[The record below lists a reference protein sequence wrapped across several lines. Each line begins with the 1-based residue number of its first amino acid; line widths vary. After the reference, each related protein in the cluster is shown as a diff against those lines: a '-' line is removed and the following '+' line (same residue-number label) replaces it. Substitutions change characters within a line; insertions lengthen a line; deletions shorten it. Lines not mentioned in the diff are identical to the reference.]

1 MRGCELKGLCW
12 KDINLF
18 EKILTIRRESTKTNA
33 GARTIPLNRDAIGAL
48 VRLKDR
54 AEKLGS
60 GNSEHYVFPA
70 CESGIIDPTKPM
82 KGWRTAWRSLTNAA
96 ELKGLRFHDLRH
108 QAITELCENGLS
120 DMTIMGIAGHVS
132 RDMLQHYS
140 HIRLE
145 AKRKAL
151 VSLETQTHT
160 IDAESELVERP
171 N

>member
-1 MRGCELKGLCW
+1 MAKFDQRG
-12 KDINLF
+12 
-18 EKILTIRRESTKTNA
+18 
-33 GARTIPLNRDAIGAL
+33 
-48 VRLKDR
+48 
-54 AEKLGS
+54 
-60 GNSEHYVFPA
+60 
-70 CESGIIDPTKPM
+70 
-82 KGWRTAWRSLTNAA
+82 
-96 ELKGLRFHDLRH
+96 LKGLRFHDLQH

-151 VSLETQTHT
+151 DSLETQIHT
-160 IDAESELVERP
+160 IDSESELVQRP